1 MAGAVAADGDKLT
14 TISLWESTK
23 AKLDSQKKIDSE
35 SYDSVINR
43 LLEERPKK

>member
-14 TISLWESTK
+14 TISIWESTK
-23 AKLDSQKKIDSE
+23 EKLDKRKMIDSE

-43 LLEERPKK
+43 ILKEPA